1 MGFYTED
8 GIFDPNTTVKMFVQN
23 AKKQNPNIDPAA
35 TAKNMLGDPNIQT
48 PAQALEML
56 YQSGRINQAIYNMFK
71 GMV

>member
-8 GIFDPNTTVKMFVQN
+8 GIFDPNTAVKMFAQN

-56 YQSGRINQAIYNMFK
+56 YQSGRINQSIYNMFK